1 MMWTTYHSK
10 SMKSQAQLE
19 RELADMARLVE
30 RLKAQLTAALEA
42 VARMR

>member
-1 MMWTTYHSK
+1 MKFPSEA
-10 SMKSQAQLE
+10 MKSQAQLE

>member
-1 MMWTTYHSK
+1 MTWIK
-10 SMKSQAQLE
+10 SPSEAMKSQAQLE

-30 RLKAQLTAALEA
+30 RLKAQLTAALEE